1 MHFDN
6 FTQEEKDYFV
16 EKLGDLITVCNDDK
30 IYIEDKENYDQ
41 FALVKYTCHKGTIY
55 LLEIE
60 EDPDGLFEINEGV
73 WMPNSQYVYYEITK
87 EGIEQFVAEREDGF
101 SLIEYT
107 FHCSGK

>member
-6 FTQEEKDYFV
+6 FTEEEKLYFK

-41 FALVKYTCHKGTIY
+41 FALVKSTCQKGTIY

-60 EDPDGLFEINEGV
+60 DDSDGLFEVNEGV

-101 SLIEYT
+101 SLVEYT
-107 FHCSGK
+107 LHCSGK